1 MMRIR
6 KEVYLVLAVIV
17 ILTLF
22 IVFRPKAEKKVLST
36 NLNGIE
42 IYTDKTDGYIKFSDN
57 DRVALSNPPGIFLIA
72 NGSVVKNA
80 EIKAFD
86 GMSMLPLEKL
96 AEIVGAEVKVS
107 EKNGDEFNLLKD
119 KTKVTFRLN
128 DQNFENGGK
137 TEFLNAK
144 PIRDGRTV
152 YVPLKDFFQLYG
164 YNVVYTNGE
173 KVKVD
178 EYPVIPLYQQKMV
191 SNYSDMK
198 KTLTKEEAIKIV
210 QEQLKIAYKTRFK
223 EKYKD
228 PDENV
233 DRMNPNEKDEWRLK
247 INEGLKIK
255 AENDRYF
262 IIPVV
267 WDFMVDKYTGEVYT
281 FYQGQTFEYKLFDPQ
296 SEGALAFAG

>member
-1 MMRIR
+1 MRIR

-72 NGSVVKNA
+72 NGSVVKNT

-178 EYPVIPLYQQKMV
+178 EYPVIPLYQQIMV

-210 QEQLKIAYKTRFK
+210 QDQLKIAYKTRFK

>member
-1 MMRIR
+1 MRIR

-178 EYPVIPLYQQKMV
+178 EYPVIPLYQQIMV

-198 KTLTKEEAIKIV
+198 KALTKEEAIKIV

>member
-178 EYPVIPLYQQKMV
+178 EYPVIPLYQQIMV

-198 KTLTKEEAIKIV
+198 KALTKEEAIKIV

>member
-178 EYPVIPLYQQKMV
+178 EYPVIPLYQQIMV

-198 KTLTKEEAIKIV
+198 KTLTTEEAIKIV

-223 EKYKD
+223 EKYTD

>member
-42 IYTDKTDGYIKFSDN
+42 IYNDKTDGYIKFSDN

-178 EYPVIPLYQQKMV
+178 EYPVIPLYQQIMV

-210 QEQLKIAYKTRFK
+210 QDQLKIAYKTRFK

>member
-1 MMRIR
+1 MRIR

-96 AEIVGAEVKVS
+96 TEIVGAEVKVS

-178 EYPVIPLYQQKMV
+178 EYPVIPLYQQIMV

-210 QEQLKIAYKTRFK
+210 QDQLKIAYKTRFK

-247 INEGLKIK
+247 ISEGLKIK

>member
-1 MMRIR
+1 MRIR

-178 EYPVIPLYQQKMV
+178 EYPVIPLYQQIMV

>member
-178 EYPVIPLYQQKMV
+178 EYPVIPLYQQIMV

>member
-86 GMSMLPLEKL
+86 GISMLPLEKL

-178 EYPVIPLYQQKMV
+178 EYPVIPLYQQIMV

-223 EKYKD
+223 EKYTD

>member
-178 EYPVIPLYQQKMV
+178 EYPVIPLYQQIMV

-210 QEQLKIAYKTRFK
+210 QDQLKIAYKTRFK

-233 DRMNPNEKDEWRLK
+233 DRMNPSEKDEWRLK

>member
-178 EYPVIPLYQQKMV
+178 EYPVIPLYQQIMV

-210 QEQLKIAYKTRFK
+210 QDQLKIAYKTRFK

>member
-1 MMRIR
+1 MRIR

-178 EYPVIPLYQQKMV
+178 EYPVIPLYQQIMV

-198 KTLTKEEAIKIV
+198 KTLTTEEAIKIV

-223 EKYKD
+223 EKYTD